1 MMQQIYYDFIKH
13 FMCFPEFSEQ
23 LFYLFEFSSIF
34 LNFLDF
40 SMGKQFPSSQIRRGD
55 HQPAGEG
62 VPQGWER
69 QVFPRGGSL
78 APGHHPLVAKLA
90 LRDNGIKY
98 LHDVIIIIFKGSMY
112 VSSFLSKI
120 R

>member
-1 MMQQIYYDFIKH
+1 
-13 FMCFPEFSEQ
+13 
-23 LFYLFEFSSIF
+23 
-34 LNFLDF
+34 
-40 SMGKQFPSSQIRRGD
+40 MGKQFPSSQIRRGD

-90 LRDNGIKY
+90 LKVAEAPNQI
-98 LHDVIIIIFKGSMY
+98 HFTSN
-112 VSSFLSKI
+112 
-120 R
+120 

>member
-90 LRDNGIKY
+90 LKVAEAPNQYILPRINDFVQQSEK
-98 LHDVIIIIFKGSMY
+98 K
-112 VSSFLSKI
+112 
-120 R
+120 

>member
-1 MMQQIYYDFIKH
+1 MLLKPEFMMQQIYYDFIKH

-69 QVFPRGGSL
+69 QVFPRGGRL

-90 LRDNGIKY
+90 LRVLELPRD
-98 LHDVIIIIFKGSMY
+98 FF
-112 VSSFLSKI
+112 SFVAA
-120 R
+120 